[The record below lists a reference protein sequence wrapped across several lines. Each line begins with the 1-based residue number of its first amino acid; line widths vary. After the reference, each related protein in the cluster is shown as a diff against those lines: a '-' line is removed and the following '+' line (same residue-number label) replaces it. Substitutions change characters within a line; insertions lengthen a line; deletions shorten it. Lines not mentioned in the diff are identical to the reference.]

1 MDQSLSN
8 STREVR
14 SDDRRPVAPIML
26 ENGEQDLIVER
37 SVMEDDLSAA
47 ALVDETR
54 SAVAGNCPVVECP

>member
-1 MDQSLSN
+1 
-8 STREVR
+8 
-14 SDDRRPVAPIML
+14 ML